1 MAKAKLNRVGANV
14 SKVPMAV
21 RVFNVMLFFISIII
35 ALIHFQYN
43 KLNIYNPEAIKGIS
57 IEIIE
62 VFLLC
67 FPAPWNFIYSN
78 IFNDMYKT

>member
-1 MAKAKLNRVGANV
+1 
-14 SKVPMAV
+14 MAV

-62 VFLLC
+62 EFLLC
-67 FPAPWNFIYSN
+67 FPMLLGFLNIPIY
-78 IFNDMYKT
+78 